1 MIIIENVLVAGF
13 PSAQDSNEK
22 PAKAAPKK
30 NKTQNSDQRKLVL
43 GFCFLG

>member
-1 MIIIENVLVAGF
+1 MIIIENELEAGF
-13 PSAQDSNEK
+13 SSAQDSNEK
-22 PAKAAPKK
+22 PARAAPEK